1 MGPLGPARAMPRTKT
16 ENLRSIYVLLF
27 LNIAFYFLEVQD
39 PKRYALLFAFS
50 WNRVL
55 SGEVWRLLTYQF
67 LQGSPL
73 SLFFTLIVLYI
84 IGGAVEEEWG
94 TLHFLLF
101 CLIST
106 IGSAAVATLL
116 GVTLLGSFVFSY
128 SLLFAYASLFP
139 DQVFYIFLILPI
151 RVRWLAYLS
160 IGFLLVSSFM
170 GNLASVAA
178 LGGAALSYGYFAF
191 HFGLPTL
198 PGRGSRPA
206 VRVAPRNDLPPAV
219 DYTLTNR
226 NRARFA
232 KMKQALA
239 SASAVDI
246 DQQIRLLE
254 PEIIPGVNICPP
266 VDFKPENTDGYCVR
280 CEGFAE
286 CSIRHIKGNR
296 PPAIGSPAEPLGS
309 NVPA

>member
-1 MGPLGPARAMPRTKT
+1 MPRKKT

-39 PKRYALLFAFS
+39 PKRYALLFSFS
-50 WNRVL
+50 WDRVRL
-55 SGEVWRLLTYQF
+55 GEAWRLVTYQF
-67 LQGSPL
+67 LQGGPL

-84 IGGAVEEEWG
+84 IGGAVEEAWG

-106 IGSAAVATLL
+106 IGSAAVATFL

-128 SLLFAYASLFP
+128 SLLVASASLFP
-139 DQVFYIFLILPI
+139 DQVFYIFLILPV

-160 IGFLLVSSFM
+160 IGFLIVTSFM
-170 GNLASVAA
+170 GSGASMAA
-178 LGGAALSYGYFAF
+178 LGGAALSYGYFLL
-191 HFGLPTL
+191 HFGLPSL
-198 PGRGSRPA
+198 PRRSARA
-206 VRVAPRNDLPPAV
+206 VARVAPRNDLPPTV
-219 DYTLTNR
+219 DYNLSNR

-239 SASAVDI
+239 SASPAGI

-254 PEIIPGVNICPP
+254 PEIVSGVNICPP
-266 VDFKPENTDGYCVR
+266 VDFKPESSDGYCVR

-286 CSIRHIKGNR
+286 CSIRHIKANR
-296 PPAIGSPAEPLGS
+296 PAEIRSAPEPLGS
-309 NVPA
+309 NAPA

>member
-1 MGPLGPARAMPRTKT
+1 MPRTKT

-39 PKRYALLFAFS
+39 PKRYALLFSFS
-50 WNRVL
+50 WPRVL
-55 SGEVWRLLTYQF
+55 AGEPWRLLTYQF
-67 LQGSPL
+67 LQGSPI

-94 TLHFLLF
+94 TLHFLIF
-101 CLIST
+101 CIIST
-106 IGSAAVATLL
+106 LGSAAVATFL
-116 GVTLLGSFVFSY
+116 GIGLLGSFVFSY

-139 DQVFYIFLILPI
+139 DQVFYIFLVLPI

-160 IGFLLVSSFM
+160 IGFLIVTSVM
-170 GNLASVAA
+170 GSGPSIAA
-178 LGGAALSYGYFAF
+178 LGGAILSYCYFAF

-198 PGRGSRPA
+198 PRRA
-206 VRVAPRNDLPPAV
+206 VRTVARAAARTDLPPTV
-219 DYTLTNR
+219 DYNLTNR

-239 SASAVDI
+239 SASPVEI

-254 PEIIPGVNICPP
+254 PEVVPGVNICPP
-266 VDFKPENTDGYCVR
+266 VDFKPENSDGYCVR

-286 CSIRHIKGNR
+286 CSIRHIKANR
-296 PPAIGSPAEPLGS
+296 PAEIRSSPEPLGS
-309 NVPA
+309 NAPA

>member
-1 MGPLGPARAMPRTKT
+1 MPRTKS

-39 PKRYALLFAFS
+39 PKRYALLFSYS
-50 WNRVL
+50 WDRVL
-55 SGEVWRLLTYQF
+55 SGEAWRLVTYQF

-116 GVTLLGSFVFSY
+116 GIALLGSFVFSY

-160 IGFLLVSSFM
+160 IGFLIVTSVM
-170 GNLASVAA
+170 GSRASMAA
-178 LGGAALSYGYFAF
+178 LGGAALSYGYYALY
-191 HFGLPTL
+191 FGLPSL
-198 PGRGSRPA
+198 PRRTSRPA
-206 VRVAPRNDLPPAV
+206 ARVVSGNDLPPTV
-219 DYTLTNR
+219 DYNLTNR

-239 SASAVDI
+239 SASPFDI

-266 VDFKPENTDGYCVR
+266 VDFKPENSDGYCVR

-286 CSIRHIKGNR
+286 CSIRHIKANQ
-296 PPAIGSPAEPLGS
+296 PAAIRSSAEPLGS
-309 NVPA
+309 NAPA